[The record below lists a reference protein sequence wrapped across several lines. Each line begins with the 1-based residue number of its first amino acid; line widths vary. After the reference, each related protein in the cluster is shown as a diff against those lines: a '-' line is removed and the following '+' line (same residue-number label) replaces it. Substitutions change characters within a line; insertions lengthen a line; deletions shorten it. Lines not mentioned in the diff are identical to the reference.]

1 MVPGNMKRSSLELS
15 AGIDQGGSLQ
25 DLASADAHMELLVGE
40 AAIRDGLQSTH
51 LLEMFDYYTS
61 LQKAANGM
69 PPRVMFNPAEKPRHL
84 PNIFMVELE
93 RQPDGSA
100 DYRYRVFGT
109 GLAVLFGCEMTGKLV
124 SEFPAQNRAQRTRRI
139 LDRVVELREPLR
151 TAGHFMSR
159 NGMPIFGES
168 VALPFGEG
176 GHVTHV
182 LADLDYDRA

>member
-15 AGIDQGGSLQ
+15 AGIGQSESLEDLSSAEDQ
-25 DLASADAHMELLVGE
+25 MELLVGE
-40 AAIRDGLQSTH
+40 IAIREGLQSVH
-51 LLEMFDYYTS
+51 LLDMFNYYIS
-61 LQKAANGM
+61 LQKEAGGM
-69 PPRVMFNPAEKPRHL
+69 PPRAMFNPAEKPRHL
-84 PNIFMVELE
+84 PNIFMVEHE
-93 RQPDGSA
+93 RQPDGSS

-124 SEFPAQNRAQRTRRI
+124 SEFPARNRALRTRKI
-139 LDRVVELREPLR
+139 LDRVAELREPLR

-168 VALPFGEG
+168 VALPFGENG
-176 GHVTHV
+176 RVTHI